1 MKQEEK
7 WNNFTAG
14 GVNALRIEGQAVNGK
29 RLPLGASVPLQTPYA
44 ITVFPIY
51 ACNFRCSYCVHSLRE
66 DEHPKVCTEKVM
78 DFSLY
83 QKFIDDLAEFPVP
96 LKVLHFAGLG
106 EPLLHPR
113 IADMVRY
120 AKEKNVAQTVDIVS
134 NGALLKDGLE
144 DDLVRAGLDKIRISL
159 QGLTSRMYKDMSD
172 VEIDFPAFRERLRD
186 LYKKRGDMKIYIK
199 IMDVSLKEYSAEA
212 FYEAFQEMADAVAVE
227 HLCPLVDEIS
237 YEENFEEEEFIYTMN
252 GNRVRNAKVC
262 PQPFYS
268 LQVNPDGDLLPCCT
282 IEKPI
287 VIGNCK
293 KDSVLDIWNGETLQT
308 FRKMQL
314 EKKKDK
320 NPVCRKCMQYK
331 YGMFPED
338 YLDDDAEQI
347 LLRCFG

>member
-268 LQVNPDGDLLPCCT
+268 LQVNPDSDLLPCCT

>member
-1 MKQEEK
+1 
-7 WNNFTAG
+7 
-14 GVNALRIEGQAVNGK
+14 
-29 RLPLGASVPLQTPYA
+29 
-44 ITVFPIY
+44 
-51 ACNFRCSYCVHSLRE
+51 
-66 DEHPKVCTEKVM
+66 M

-83 QKFIDDLAEFPVP
+83 RKFIDDLAEFPAQ

-120 AKEKNVAQTVDIVS
+120 AKEKKIAQTVDIVS
-134 NGALLKDGLE
+134 NGTLLKDGLE
-144 DDLVRAGLDKIRISL
+144 DELMRAGLDKIRISL
-159 QGLTSRMYKDMSD
+159 QGLNSAMYKDMSD
-172 VEIDFPAFRERLRD
+172 VDVDFPAFKERLHT

-199 IMDVSLKEYSAEA
+199 IMDVSLKEYGEED
-212 FYEAFQEMADAVAVE
+212 FYEAFKNLADAVAVE

-237 YEENFEEEEFIYTMN
+237 YEENFGEEEFIYTMN
-252 GNRVRNAKVC
+252 GNRVKNAKIC

-268 LQVNPDGDLLPCCT
+268 LQINPDGDMLPCCT

-293 KDSVLDIWNGETLQT
+293 ERSVLDIWNGKVLQA

-314 EKKKDK
+314 EKKKDE
-320 NPVCRKCMQYK
+320 NSVCRKCMQYK

>member
-1 MKQEEK
+1 
-7 WNNFTAG
+7 
-14 GVNALRIEGQAVNGK
+14 
-29 RLPLGASVPLQTPYA
+29 
-44 ITVFPIY
+44 
-51 ACNFRCSYCVHSLRE
+51 
-66 DEHPKVCTEKVM
+66 M

-120 AKEKNVAQTVDIVS
+120 AKEKEVAQTVDIVS
-134 NGALLKDGLE
+134 NGALLKDGL
-144 DDLVRAGLDKIRISL
+144 DDELMRAGLDKIRISL
-159 QGLTSRMYKDMSD
+159 QGLNSAMYKDMSD
-172 VEIDFPAFRERLRD
+172 VDIDFPSFKERLQA
-186 LYKKRGDMKIYIK
+186 LYEKRGDMKIYIK
-199 IMDVSLKEYSAEA
+199 IMDVSLKSYGEED
-212 FYEAFQEMADAVAVE
+212 FYEAFKNSADAVAVE

-237 YEENFEEEEFIYTMN
+237 YEEEFDEEEFVYTMN
-252 GNRVRNAKVC
+252 GNRVKNAKVC

-268 LQVNPDGDLLPCCT
+268 LHINHDGDLLPCCT

-293 KDSVLDIWNGETLQT
+293 NHSVLDIWNGEALQA

-314 EKKKDK
+314 EKKKDA

-347 LLRCFG
+347 LSRCFG